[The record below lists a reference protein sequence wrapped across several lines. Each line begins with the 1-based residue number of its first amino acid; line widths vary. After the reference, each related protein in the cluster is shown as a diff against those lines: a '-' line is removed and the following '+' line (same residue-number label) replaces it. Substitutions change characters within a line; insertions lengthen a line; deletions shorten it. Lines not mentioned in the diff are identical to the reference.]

1 MRKEMYG
8 YLAVIAAACMW
19 GIGGSAAKALFNQN
33 ITPFLLVKIR
43 LTLSF
48 IVMLIG
54 LLCYDRR
61 LLVIPRREIAY
72 FALLGTGGMAL
83 LQFFYFYTISLTNVA
98 TAVFL
103 QYLAPVFMAVYA
115 VVFEKE
121 RLGVRRGV
129 AVILA
134 TVGGLLI
141 MLNTGGGVSISAL
154 GLMSGLSAAVA
165 MAFNTIYGRRAVR
178 KYHPLTAVTYSFGFA
193 GVFWWLVSPEAWGP
207 GTINAENW
215 WLFLY
220 IAVFSTVIP
229 FLLYF
234 FGIRFLSPT
243 NVGITACLEPV
254 IAAAVAYFALDE
266 VMGWLQMLGGLL
278 VVLAV
283 IVLQRSNEQEA
294 VTSAAEK
301 ADIV

>member
-1 MRKEMYG
+1 MRKEVYG
-8 YLAVIAAACMW
+8 YFAVIAAACMW
-19 GIGGSAAKALFNQN
+19 GVGGSAAKALFNQN

-48 IVMLIG
+48 LLMLIG
-54 LLCYDRR
+54 LFVYNRR

-121 RLGVRRGV
+121 RLGARRGV
-129 AVILA
+129 AIALA
-134 TVGGLLI
+134 TLGGFLI
-141 MLNTGGGVSISAL
+141 MLNAGGGASISVL
-154 GLMSGLSAAVA
+154 GLTSGLLAAA
-165 MAFNTIYGRRAVR
+165 SMAFSTVYGRRAVR
-178 KYHPLTAVTYSFGFA
+178 RYHPLTAVTYSFGFA
-193 GVFWWLVSPEAWGP
+193 GLFWWLVSPEAWVQ
-207 GTINAENW
+207 GTITTENW
-215 WLFLY
+215 WLFAY

-254 IAAAVAYFALDE
+254 IAAATAYLLLGE
-266 VMGWLQMLGGLL
+266 VMGLLQMLGGLL

-283 IVLQRSNEQEA
+283 IVLQTGSEQEA
-294 VTSAAEK
+294 LKAAVK
-301 ADIV
+301 KTDIV